1 MSQIHLHNPNA
12 NMRVQII
19 NPYFVLFVELR
30 FYALLNCEVKNIR
43 IPVALTALL
52 NSVEICCL

>member
-1 MSQIHLHNPNA
+1 
-12 NMRVQII
+12 MRVQII